1 MKPIV
6 VTALAVLTSACS
18 YSHIG
23 PAVATFNRPTP
34 PLGAGS
40 LETQVAPLT
49 LAIRR
54 HLDTV
59 VHGPDIE
66 EDQLLVLKVHNY
78 RLNVRLPI
86 PSNTVTPDFTASRF
100 GPTSKGQTFS
110 GYLIIRRI
118 TPGSVEASLH
128 LDVTA
133 STLSGKYTQSAKFRG
148 DYKFI
153 HSDEDVAEPP
163 TGF

>member
-1 MKPIV
+1 MKAIV
-6 VTALAVLTSACS
+6 VTVLLVLACGCS

-23 PAVATFNRPTP
+23 PAVATFSRPTP
-34 PLGAGS
+34 PLGAGQ

-59 VHGPDIE
+59 VHGPDNE
-66 EDQLLVLKVHNY
+66 EDQLLVLKVHNF
-78 RLNVRLPI
+78 RLNDRLPI
-86 PSNTVTPDFTASRF
+86 PSDTVAPDFTATRF
-100 GPTSKGQTFS
+100 GPSSKGQNYV

-118 TPGSVEASLH
+118 TPGSVEAYLH

-133 STLSGKYTQSAKFRG
+133 STLSGSYTQTAKFRG
-148 DYKFI
+148 NYKFI
-153 HSDEDVAEPP
+153 HSGEDAAEPS

>member
-6 VTALAVLTSACS
+6 LTSLVVLASACS

-59 VHGPDIE
+59 VHGPDVD
-66 EDQLLVLKVHNY
+66 EDQLLVLKIHNY
-78 RLNVRLPI
+78 GLNVRLPI

-110 GYLIIRRI
+110 GYLIIRKI
-118 TPGSVEASLH
+118 TPGSVEAYLY

-133 STLSGKYTQSAKFRG
+133 TTSSGSYSQTAKFRG
-148 DYKFI
+148 NYTFI
-153 HSDEDVAEPP
+153 HSDEDVTEPHS
-163 TGF
+163 GL

>member
-6 VTALAVLTSACS
+6 VTVLLVLACGCS

-23 PAVATFNRPTP
+23 PAVATFSRPTP

-40 LETQVAPLT
+40 LEAQVAPLV
-49 LAIRR
+49 LQIRR

-59 VHGPDIE
+59 VHGPDNVV
-66 EDQLLVLKVHNY
+66 DQVLVLKIHNF
-78 RLNVRLPI
+78 RLNNRLPI
-86 PSNTVTPDFTASRF
+86 PSDTVTPDFTASRF
-100 GPTSKGQTFS
+100 GPTSKGETFS
-110 GYLIIRRI
+110 GYLIIRKI
-118 TPGSVEASLH
+118 TAGRVEAYLH

-133 STLSGKYTQSAKFRG
+133 STPSGSYTQTAKFHG
-148 DYKFI
+148 NYKFV
-153 HSDEDVAEPP
+153 HSDEDAAEPS

>member
-1 MKPIV
+1 MKPII
-6 VTALAVLTSACS
+6 VTALVVLASACS

-23 PAVATFNRPTP
+23 PAMATFSRPTP

-59 VHGPDIE
+59 VHGPDKE
-66 EDQLLVLKVHNY
+66 EDQLLVLRLHNY

-86 PSNTVTPDFTASRF
+86 PSDTVTPDFTASRF

-110 GYLIIRRI
+110 GYLIIRKI
-118 TPGSVEASLH
+118 TPGSVDAYLH

-133 STLSGKYTQSAKFRG
+133 STASGSYTQTAKFHG

-153 HSDEDVAEPP
+153 HSDEDVSEPP
-163 TGF
+163 TGL

>member
-6 VTALAVLTSACS
+6 VTTLAVLASACS

-23 PAVATFNRPTP
+23 PAVATFSRPTP

-40 LETQVAPLT
+40 LATQVAPLT

-59 VHGPDIE
+59 VHGPDNE
-66 EDQLLVLKVHNY
+66 EDQLLILKVQNY
-78 RLNVRLPI
+78 RLNVRLPV

-100 GPTSKGQTFS
+100 GPTSKGQTYS
-110 GYLIIRRI
+110 GYLIIRKI
-118 TPGSVEASLH
+118 TPGRVEASLN

-133 STLSGKYTQSAKFRG
+133 STPSGSYTQTAKFRG
-148 DYKFI
+148 NYKFI

-163 TGF
+163 SGF

>member
-6 VTALAVLTSACS
+6 VTVLLVLASACS

-23 PAVATFNRPTP
+23 PAMATFSRPTP
-34 PLGAGS
+34 PAGTGQ

-59 VHGPDIE
+59 VHGPDNE
-66 EDQLLVLKVHNY
+66 EDQLLVLKVHNF
-78 RLNVRLPI
+78 RLNDRLPI
-86 PSNTVTPDFTASRF
+86 PSDTVMPDFTASRF
-100 GPTSKGQTFS
+100 GPTSKGETFS
-110 GYLIIRRI
+110 GYIIIRKI
-118 TPGSVEASLH
+118 TTGSVEAYLH

-133 STLSGKYTQSAKFRG
+133 STASGKYTQTAKFHG

-153 HSDEDVAEPP
+153 HSDEDVAEPSA
-163 TGF
+163 GF